1 MNKHGM
7 LKATSVAIALCT
19 VMSSTT
25 FAFSTVASA
34 ANVDTTEKISA
45 STTKSKDNFSWD
57 NASVYFLLTDRFRNG
72 NTSNDHSYNRGLDQ
86 SGKVVSNIDDRA
98 TFHGGD
104 FAGVTQSIEDGY
116 FNNLGVNAIW
126 ISAPYRL
133 CGRQRVIP
141 SYAHYSVTMFSQTD
155 ANFGT
160 AEEFETLVDTAHEHG
175 IRVIMDIVMNH
186 SGYKL
191 RYGRVWLRHR
201 PGWEDSYYYQNVNNK
216 TYHSFIDLIQM
227 QKTGLTGGAD
237 WIRCGVAGYTE
248 GGGSEQDLLLVFLT
262 LKQNRLLQ

>member
-34 ANVDTTEKISA
+34 ATVDTTEKVSA

-86 SGKVVSNIDDRA
+86 SGKVLSNIDDRA

-126 ISAPYRL
+126 ISAPYEQTHGYVVGSDGNQVTL
-133 CGRQRVIP
+133 TIHTT
-141 SYAHYSVTMFSQTD
+141 ATMFST
-155 ANFGT
+155 T
-160 AEEFETLVDTAHEHG
+160 
-175 IRVIMDIVMNH
+175 
-186 SGYKL
+186 
-191 RYGRVWLRHR
+191 HR
-201 PGWEDSYYYQNVNNK
+201 
-216 TYHSFIDLIQM
+216 QM
-227 QKTGLTGGAD
+227 QTSVLPRSLK
-237 WIRCGVAGYTE
+237 
-248 GGGSEQDLLLVFLT
+248 LLLTQLMST
-262 LKQNRLLQ
+262 ASELLWIS

>member
-34 ANVDTTEKISA
+34 ATVDTTEKVSA
-45 STTKSKDNFSWD
+45 SATKSKDNFSWD

-86 SGKVVSNIDDRA
+86 SGKVLSNIDDRA

-126 ISAPYRL
+126 ISAPYEQTH
-133 CGRQRVIP
+133 GYVVGSDGNP
-141 SYAHYSVTMFSQTD
+141 SYAHYSYHGYYVLDYTQTD

-186 SGYKL
+186 SGYNSL
-191 RYGRVWLRHR
+191 YDMAEYGYGTVA
-201 PGWEDSYYYQNVNNK
+201 PGWEDAYYSHQNVNNK
-216 TYHSFIDLIQM
+216 TYHSFIDYD
-227 QKTGLTGGAD
+227 TNAEDWANWWGPD
-237 WIRCGVAGYTE
+237 WIAV
-248 GGGSEQDLLLVFLT
+248 
-262 LKQNRLLQ
+262 